1 MYVRLGGHTEPRTN
15 RINPRT
21 TCSHRSQR
29 TLRAHRTQRVSVPSA
44 ATASC
49 WHLPPGVFVPA
60 ARQHPHR
67 FASHF
72 PAGWPS
78 SANNSPIFNQ
88 RALVTWP
95 RPPVLASP
103 PTAAVAGVDR
113 IRTGRAMGDAAGAPL
128 LVKRARYHTGCPGC
142 RVDRRNEERE
152 GVFPFPDLFRIWLV
166 TVCSSMA
173 SSFLHSRPSRAFS
186 LRSCSALHSSS
197 CFIFLFFKGAYAISF
212 ILKN

>member
-1 MYVRLGGHTEPRTN
+1 MYVSLGGHTEPRTN

-78 SANNSPIFNQ
+78 SANNSPIFYQ

-103 PTAAVAGVDR
+103 PTAAVAGADR
-113 IRTGRAMGDAAGAPL
+113 IRTGRGDGRRRRCAAAGEEGAVPPRVPRVPGGPAERGAGGRVPVPGPLPHLARHRLLQYGLFLPPFAPFPCFLPQIMQCLAFIFMFYL
-128 LVKRARYHTGCPGC
+128 LV
-142 RVDRRNEERE
+142 
-152 GVFPFPDLFRIWLV
+152 F
-166 TVCSSMA
+166 
-173 SSFLHSRPSRAFS
+173 
-186 LRSCSALHSSS
+186 
-197 CFIFLFFKGAYAISF
+197 
-212 ILKN
+212 